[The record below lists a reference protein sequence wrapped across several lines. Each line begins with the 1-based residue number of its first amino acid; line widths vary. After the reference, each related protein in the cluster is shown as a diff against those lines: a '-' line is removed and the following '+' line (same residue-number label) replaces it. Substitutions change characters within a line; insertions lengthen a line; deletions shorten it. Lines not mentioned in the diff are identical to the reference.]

1 MENIILNKLGI
12 KKEEISL
19 EELEK
24 QALQLIFKSP
34 GETIEY
40 PSIAEQI
47 EANSQAIESIMN
59 ILAGGGELH
68 V

>member
-40 PSIAEQI
+40 PSIAEQV

>member
-12 KKEEISL
+12 KKEEIPL
-19 EELEK
+19 EELKK
-24 QALQLIFKSP
+24 QALQSIFKPSK
-34 GETIEY
+34 ETINY
-40 PSIAEQI
+40 PSMAEQV

-59 ILAGGGELH
+59 ILIAGGELN

>member
-34 GETIEY
+34 EETTDY
-40 PSIAEQI
+40 PSIAEQV

-59 ILAGGGELH
+59 ILAGGELN